1 MKQII
6 SFEKEIAFKTMIGEV
21 TSISLEHTLAFQ
33 GPSTISGDM
42 IVSGTYKMTEAST
55 LEEDFQYAIPVDI
68 MLTKELEE
76 DNRSIAI
83 HNFTYDIRNEDTLH
97 LYIDVLVKGREVIE
111 FEEEEEKV
119 IEPVREELPKI
130 DIDKEQVMEGQV
142 EDNTNDDK
150 EILTEK
156 EVEESQKVIDNIMS
170 TEKKEEVVIKEK
182 KEEPVIK
189 NDSQEDKKTTADT
202 KVMNSIF
209 SAFANTEETY
219 TTYSVYLLREN
230 DSIEN
235 IIENYGV
242 TREEL
247 SYYNDL
253 DNLNVGSKIIIPT
266 VKKDAATS

>member
-21 TSISLEHTLAFQ
+21 TSISLEHTLSFQ

-76 DNRSIAI
+76 DNRSITI

-111 FEEEEEKV
+111 LEEDEEEV
-119 IEPVREELPKI
+119 IEPVREEQPKI
-130 DIDKEQVMEGQV
+130 DEEQV
-142 EDNTNDDK
+142 EDTTNDNK
-150 EILTEK
+150 ELLTDI
-156 EVEESQKVIDNIMS
+156 EVEESQKVIDNIIN
-170 TEKKEEVVIKEK
+170 TDK
-182 KEEPVIK
+182 KEEPIIK
-189 NDSQEDKKTTADT
+189 NDIQEEVKTTTDT

-266 VKKDAATS
+266 VKKDATAS

>member
-21 TSISLEHTLAFQ
+21 TSISLEHTLSFQ

-76 DNRSIAI
+76 DNRSITI

-97 LYIDVLVKGREVIE
+97 LYIDVLVKGREVIDL
-111 FEEEEEKV
+111 EEDNEEV
-119 IEPVREELPKI
+119 IEPVREEQPKI
-130 DIDKEQVMEGQV
+130 DEEQV
-142 EDNTNDDK
+142 EDTTNDNK
-150 EILTEK
+150 ELLTDI
-156 EVEESQKVIDNIMS
+156 EVEESQKVIDNIIN
-170 TEKKEEVVIKEK
+170 TDK

-189 NDSQEDKKTTADT
+189 NDTQEEVKTTTDT

>member
-21 TSISLEHTLAFQ
+21 TSISLEHTLSFQ

-76 DNRSIAI
+76 DNRSITI

-111 FEEEEEKV
+111 LEEDEEEV
-119 IEPVREELPKI
+119 IEPVREEQPKI
-130 DIDKEQVMEGQV
+130 DEEQKE
-142 EDNTNDDK
+142 DTTNDNK
-150 EILTEK
+150 ELLTDI
-156 EVEESQKVIDNIMS
+156 EVEESQKVIDNIMN
-170 TEKKEEVVIKEK
+170 TEKKEEVVVEEK

-189 NDSQEDKKTTADT
+189 NDTQEEVKTTTDT

-266 VKKDAATS
+266 VKKDATAS

>member
-68 MLTKELEE
+68 MLTKDLEE
-76 DNRSIAI
+76 DNRSITI

-111 FEEEEEKV
+111 LEEEIPTLERNEE
-119 IEPVREELPKI
+119 IAPKLENI
-130 DIDKEQVMEGQV
+130 VE
-142 EDNTNDDK
+142 EDNK
-150 EILTEK
+150 EILSES
-156 EVEESQKVIDNIMS
+156 EVEESKKVIDNIMNS
-170 TEKKEEVVIKEK
+170 EPKQEEVPTPVLQEEIKEEKPEV
-182 KEEPVIK
+182 
-189 NDSQEDKKTTADT
+189 QDT

-219 TTYSVYLLREN
+219 TTYSVYLLRET
-230 DSIEN
+230 DSIES
-235 IIENYGV
+235 IIEIYGIS
-242 TREEL
+242 REEL
-247 SYYNDL
+247 AYYNDL
-253 DNLNVGSKIIIPT
+253 ENLTVGSKIIIPT
-266 VKKDAATS
+266 TKKDASTN

>member
-21 TSISLEHTLAFQ
+21 TSISLEHTLSFQ
-33 GPSTISGDM
+33 GPSTISGDI

-76 DNRSIAI
+76 DNRSITI

-111 FEEEEEKV
+111 LEEDEKEV
-119 IEPVREELPKI
+119 IEPVREEQPKI
-130 DIDKEQVMEGQV
+130 DEEQV
-142 EDNTNDDK
+142 EDTTNDNK
-150 EILTEK
+150 ELLTDI
-156 EVEESQKVIDNIMS
+156 EVEESQKVIDNIIN
-170 TEKKEEVVIKEK
+170 TNKKEEVVIEDK

-189 NDSQEDKKTTADT
+189 NDTQEEIKTTTDT

-266 VKKDAATS
+266 VKKDATAS

>member
-21 TSISLEHTLAFQ
+21 TSISLEHTLSFQ
-33 GPSTISGDM
+33 GPSTISGDI

-76 DNRSIAI
+76 DNRSITI

-111 FEEEEEKV
+111 LKEDEEEV
-119 IEPVREELPKI
+119 IEPVREEQPKI
-130 DIDKEQVMEGQV
+130 DEEQV
-142 EDNTNDDK
+142 EDTTNDNK
-150 EILTEK
+150 ELLTDI
-156 EVEESQKVIDNIMS
+156 EVEESQKVIDNIIN
-170 TEKKEEVVIKEK
+170 TDK

-189 NDSQEDKKTTADT
+189 NDTQEEVKTTTDT

-266 VKKDAATS
+266 VKKDATAS

>member
-21 TSISLEHTLAFQ
+21 TSISLEHTLSFQ
-33 GPSTISGDM
+33 GPSTISGDI

-76 DNRSIAI
+76 DNRSITI

-111 FEEEEEKV
+111 FEEDEEEV
-119 IEPVREELPKI
+119 IEPVREEQPKI
-130 DIDKEQVMEGQV
+130 DEEQKE
-142 EDNTNDDK
+142 DTTNDNK
-150 EILTEK
+150 ELLTDI
-156 EVEESQKVIDNIMS
+156 EVEESQKVIDNIIN
-170 TEKKEEVVIKEK
+170 TDKKEEVVIEDK

-189 NDSQEDKKTTADT
+189 NDTQEEIKTTTDT

-266 VKKDAATS
+266 VKKDATAS

>member
-21 TSISLEHTLAFQ
+21 TSISLEHTLSFQ
-33 GPSTISGDM
+33 GPSTISGDI

-76 DNRSIAI
+76 DNRSITI

-111 FEEEEEKV
+111 LEEDEKEV
-119 IEPVREELPKI
+119 IEPVREEQPKI
-130 DIDKEQVMEGQV
+130 EKKKKE
-142 EDNTNDDK
+142 DTTNDNK
-150 EILTEK
+150 ELLTDI
-156 EVEESQKVIDNIMS
+156 EVEESQKVIDNIIN
-170 TEKKEEVVIKEK
+170 TDKKEEVVIEDK

-189 NDSQEDKKTTADT
+189 NDTQEEVKTTTDT

-266 VKKDAATS
+266 VKKDATAS

>member
-21 TSISLEHTLAFQ
+21 TSISLEHTLSFQ

-76 DNRSIAI
+76 DNRSITI

-97 LYIDVLVKGREVIE
+97 LYIDVLVKGREVIDL
-111 FEEEEEKV
+111 EEDKEEV
-119 IEPVREELPKI
+119 IEPVREEQPKI
-130 DIDKEQVMEGQV
+130 DEEQV
-142 EDNTNDDK
+142 EDTTNDNK
-150 EILTEK
+150 ELLTDI
-156 EVEESQKVIDNIMS
+156 EVEESQKVIDNIIN
-170 TEKKEEVVIKEK
+170 TDK

-189 NDSQEDKKTTADT
+189 NDTQEEIKTTTDT

-266 VKKDAATS
+266 VKKDATAS

>member
-21 TSISLEHTLAFQ
+21 TSISLEHTLSFQ

-76 DNRSIAI
+76 DNRSITI

-111 FEEEEEKV
+111 LEEDEEKV
-119 IEPVREELPKI
+119 IEPVREEQPKI
-130 DIDKEQVMEGQV
+130 DEEQV
-142 EDNTNDDK
+142 EDTTNDNK
-150 EILTEK
+150 ELLTDI
-156 EVEESQKVIDNIMS
+156 EVEESQKVIDNIIN
-170 TEKKEEVVIKEK
+170 TDK

-189 NDSQEDKKTTADT
+189 NDTQEEVKTTTDT

-266 VKKDAATS
+266 VKKDATAS

>member
-1 MKQII
+1 
-6 SFEKEIAFKTMIGEV
+6 
-21 TSISLEHTLAFQ
+21 
-33 GPSTISGDM
+33 
-42 IVSGTYKMTEAST
+42 MTEAST

-76 DNRSIAI
+76 DNRSITI

-111 FEEEEEKV
+111 LEEDEKEV
-119 IEPVREELPKI
+119 IEPVREEQPKI
-130 DIDKEQVMEGQV
+130 DEEQKE
-142 EDNTNDDK
+142 DTTNDNK
-150 EILTEK
+150 ELLTDI
-156 EVEESQKVIDNIMS
+156 EVEESQKVIDNIIN
-170 TEKKEEVVIKEK
+170 TDKKEEVVIEDK

-189 NDSQEDKKTTADT
+189 NDTQEEVKTTTDT

-266 VKKDAATS
+266 VKKDATAS

>member
-21 TSISLEHTLAFQ
+21 TSISLEHTLSFQ
-33 GPSTISGDM
+33 GPSTISGDI

-76 DNRSIAI
+76 DNRSITI

-111 FEEEEEKV
+111 LEEDEEEV
-119 IEPVREELPKI
+119 IEPVREEQPKI
-130 DIDKEQVMEGQV
+130 DEDQKE
-142 EDNTNDDK
+142 DTTNDNK
-150 EILTEK
+150 ELLTDI
-156 EVEESQKVIDNIMS
+156 EVEESQKVIDNIIN
-170 TEKKEEVVIKEK
+170 TDKKEEVVIEDK

-189 NDSQEDKKTTADT
+189 NDTQEEIKTTTDT

-230 DSIEN
+230 DSVEN

-253 DNLNVGSKIIIPT
+253 DNLSVGSKIIIPT
-266 VKKDAATS
+266 VKKDATAS

>member
-21 TSISLEHTLAFQ
+21 TSISLEHTLSFQ

-111 FEEEEEKV
+111 LEEDNEEV
-119 IEPVREELPKI
+119 IEPVREEQPKI
-130 DIDKEQVMEGQV
+130 DEEQVIEEQI
-142 EDNTNDDK
+142 EDTTNDNK
-150 EILTEK
+150 ELLTDI
-156 EVEESQKVIDNIMS
+156 EVEESQKVIDNIIN
-170 TEKKEEVVIKEK
+170 TEK

-189 NDSQEDKKTTADT
+189 NDIQEEVKTTTDT

-266 VKKDAATS
+266 VKKDATAS

>member
-68 MLTKELEE
+68 MLTKDLEE
-76 DNRSIAI
+76 DNRSITI

-97 LYIDVLVKGREVIE
+97 LYIDVLVKGREVIKL
-111 FEEEEEKV
+111 EEEQEEDIPVLERNEKIAPKLEEIV
-119 IEPVREELPKI
+119 EEEP
-130 DIDKEQVMEGQV
+130 D
-142 EDNTNDDK
+142 DNK
-150 EILTEK
+150 EILSES
-156 EVEESQKVIDNIMS
+156 EVEESQKVIDNIMN
-170 TEKKEEVVIKEK
+170 TEPKQEEIQTPVMQEEIKEEVKEQ
-182 KEEPVIK
+182 
-189 NDSQEDKKTTADT
+189 SDT

-219 TTYSVYLLREN
+219 TTYSVYLLRET
-230 DSIEN
+230 DSIES
-235 IIENYGV
+235 IIETYGIS
-242 TREEL
+242 REEL

-253 DNLNVGSKIIIPT
+253 ENLTVGSKIIIPT
-266 VKKDAATS
+266 TKKDVSTN

>member
-68 MLTKELEE
+68 MLTKDLEE
-76 DNRSIAI
+76 DNRSISI

-97 LYIDVLVKGREVIE
+97 LYIDVLVKGREIIE
-111 FEEEEEKV
+111 LEEEL
-119 IEPVREELPKI
+119 REEPKI
-130 DIDKEQVMEGQV
+130 DENITSEVQE
-142 EDNTNDDK
+142 ESK
-150 EILTEK
+150 EILTDEELNESK
-156 EVEESQKVIDNIMS
+156 EAIDNIID
-170 TEKKEEVVIKEK
+170 TDKKEEIKET
-182 KEEPVIK
+182 P
-189 NDSQEDKKTTADT
+189 TDT

-209 SAFANTEETY
+209 SAFSNTEETY
-219 TTYSVYLLREN
+219 KTYSVYLLRET

-235 IIENYGV
+235 IIEKYGV
-242 TREEL
+242 SREEL

-253 DNLNVGSKIIIPT
+253 DNITIGSKLIIPAI
-266 VKKDAATS
+266 KKDATEN

>member
-21 TSISLEHTLAFQ
+21 TSISLEHTLSFQ

-76 DNRSIAI
+76 DNRSITI

-111 FEEEEEKV
+111 LEEDEEEE
-119 IEPVREELPKI
+119 IEPVREEQPKI
-130 DIDKEQVMEGQV
+130 DEEQV
-142 EDNTNDDK
+142 EDTTNDNK
-150 EILTEK
+150 ELLTDI
-156 EVEESQKVIDNIMS
+156 EVEESQKVIDNIIN
-170 TEKKEEVVIKEK
+170 TDK

-189 NDSQEDKKTTADT
+189 NDTQEEVKTTTDT

-266 VKKDAATS
+266 VKKDATAS

>member
-21 TSISLEHTLAFQ
+21 TSISLEHTLSFQ
-33 GPSTISGDM
+33 GPSTISGDI

-76 DNRSIAI
+76 DNRSITI

-111 FEEEEEKV
+111 LEEDEEEV
-119 IEPVREELPKI
+119 IEPVREEQPKI
-130 DIDKEQVMEGQV
+130 DEEQKE
-142 EDNTNDDK
+142 DTTNDNK
-150 EILTEK
+150 ELLTDI
-156 EVEESQKVIDNIMS
+156 EVEESQKVIDNIIN
-170 TEKKEEVVIKEK
+170 TDK

-189 NDSQEDKKTTADT
+189 NDTQEEVKTTTDT

>member
-21 TSISLEHTLAFQ
+21 TSISLEHTLSFQ

-76 DNRSIAI
+76 DNRSITI

-111 FEEEEEKV
+111 LEEDEEEV
-119 IEPVREELPKI
+119 IEPVREEQPKI
-130 DIDKEQVMEGQV
+130 DEEQV
-142 EDNTNDDK
+142 EDTTNDNK
-150 EILTEK
+150 ELLTDI
-156 EVEESQKVIDNIMS
+156 EVEESQKVIDNIIN
-170 TEKKEEVVIKEK
+170 TDKKEEKK
-182 KEEPVIK
+182 KEEPIIK
-189 NDSQEDKKTTADT
+189 NDIQEEVKTTTDT

-266 VKKDAATS
+266 VKKDATAS

>member
-21 TSISLEHTLAFQ
+21 TSISLEHTLSFQ

-111 FEEEEEKV
+111 LEEDNEEV
-119 IEPVREELPKI
+119 IEPVREEQPKI
-130 DIDKEQVMEGQV
+130 DEEQKE
-142 EDNTNDDK
+142 DTTNDNK
-150 EILTEK
+150 ELLTDI
-156 EVEESQKVIDNIMS
+156 EVEESQKVIDNIIN
-170 TEKKEEVVIKEK
+170 TDK

-189 NDSQEDKKTTADT
+189 NDIQEEVKTTTDT

-266 VKKDAATS
+266 VKKDATAS

>member
-21 TSISLEHTLAFQ
+21 TSISLEHTLSFQ

-76 DNRSIAI
+76 DNRSITI

-111 FEEEEEKV
+111 LEEDEEEV
-119 IEPVREELPKI
+119 IEPVREEQPKI
-130 DIDKEQVMEGQV
+130 DEEQV
-142 EDNTNDDK
+142 EDTTNDNK
-150 EILTEK
+150 ELLTDI
-156 EVEESQKVIDNIMS
+156 EVEESQKVIDNIIN
-170 TEKKEEVVIKEK
+170 TDK

-189 NDSQEDKKTTADT
+189 NDTQEEIKTTTDA

>member
-21 TSISLEHTLAFQ
+21 TSISLEHTLSFQ

-76 DNRSIAI
+76 DNRSITI

-111 FEEEEEKV
+111 LEEDEEEV
-119 IEPVREELPKI
+119 IEPVREEQPKI
-130 DIDKEQVMEGQV
+130 DEEQKE
-142 EDNTNDDK
+142 DTTNDNK
-150 EILTEK
+150 ELLTDI
-156 EVEESQKVIDNIMS
+156 EVEESQKVIDNIIN
-170 TEKKEEVVIKEK
+170 TDKKEEVVIEDK

-189 NDSQEDKKTTADT
+189 NDTQEEVKTTTDT

>member
-21 TSISLEHTLAFQ
+21 TSISLEHTLSFQ

-111 FEEEEEKV
+111 LEEDEEEV
-119 IEPVREELPKI
+119 IEPVREEQPKI
-130 DIDKEQVMEGQV
+130 DEEQI
-142 EDNTNDDK
+142 EDTTNDNK
-150 EILTEK
+150 ELLTDI
-156 EVEESQKVIDNIMS
+156 EVEESQKVIDNIIN
-170 TEKKEEVVIKEK
+170 TEK

-189 NDSQEDKKTTADT
+189 NDTQEEVKTTTDT

-266 VKKDAATS
+266 VKKDATTS

>member
-21 TSISLEHTLAFQ
+21 TSISLEHTLSFQ
-33 GPSTISGDM
+33 GPSTISGDI

-76 DNRSIAI
+76 DNRSITI

-111 FEEEEEKV
+111 LEEDEEEV
-119 IEPVREELPKI
+119 IEPVREEQPKI
-130 DIDKEQVMEGQV
+130 DEEQVK
-142 EDNTNDDK
+142 DTTNDNK
-150 EILTEK
+150 ELLTDI
-156 EVEESQKVIDNIMS
+156 EVEESQKVIDNIIN
-170 TEKKEEVVIKEK
+170 TDK

-189 NDSQEDKKTTADT
+189 NDTQEEVKTTTDT

-230 DSIEN
+230 DSVEN

>member
-21 TSISLEHTLAFQ
+21 TSISLEHTLSFQ
-33 GPSTISGDM
+33 GPSTISGDI

-76 DNRSIAI
+76 DNRSITI

-111 FEEEEEKV
+111 LEEDEEEV
-119 IEPVREELPKI
+119 IEPVREEQPKI
-130 DIDKEQVMEGQV
+130 DEEQKE
-142 EDNTNDDK
+142 DTTNDNK
-150 EILTEK
+150 ELLTDI
-156 EVEESQKVIDNIMS
+156 EVEESQKVIDNIIN
-170 TEKKEEVVIKEK
+170 TDKKEEVVIEDK

-189 NDSQEDKKTTADT
+189 NDTQEEVKTTTDT

-230 DSIEN
+230 E
-235 IIENYGV
+235 
-242 TREEL
+242 
-247 SYYNDL
+247 
-253 DNLNVGSKIIIPT
+253 
-266 VKKDAATS
+266 

>member
-21 TSISLEHTLAFQ
+21 TSISLEHTLSFQ

-76 DNRSIAI
+76 DNRSITI

-97 LYIDVLVKGREVIE
+97 LYIDVLVKGREVIDL
-111 FEEEEEKV
+111 EEDKEEV
-119 IEPVREELPKI
+119 IEPVREEQPKI
-130 DIDKEQVMEGQV
+130 DEEQV
-142 EDNTNDDK
+142 EDTTNDNK
-150 EILTEK
+150 ELLTDI
-156 EVEESQKVIDNIMS
+156 EVEENQKVIDNIIN
-170 TEKKEEVVIKEK
+170 TDK

-189 NDSQEDKKTTADT
+189 NDAQEEIKTTTDT

-266 VKKDAATS
+266 VKKDATAS

>member
-21 TSISLEHTLAFQ
+21 TSISLEHTLSFQ
-33 GPSTISGDM
+33 GPSTISGDI

-76 DNRSIAI
+76 DNRSITI

-111 FEEEEEKV
+111 LEEDEEEV
-119 IEPVREELPKI
+119 IEPVREEQPKI
-130 DIDKEQVMEGQV
+130 DEEQV
-142 EDNTNDDK
+142 EDTTNDNK
-150 EILTEK
+150 ELLTDI
-156 EVEESQKVIDNIMS
+156 EVEESQKVIDNIIN
-170 TEKKEEVVIKEK
+170 TDKKEEKK
-182 KEEPVIK
+182 KEEPIIK
-189 NDSQEDKKTTADT
+189 NDIQEEIKTTTDT

-266 VKKDAATS
+266 VKKDAATN

>member
-21 TSISLEHTLAFQ
+21 TSISLEHTLSFQ

-76 DNRSIAI
+76 DNRSITI

-111 FEEEEEKV
+111 LEEDKEEV
-119 IEPVREELPKI
+119 IEPVREEQPKI
-130 DIDKEQVMEGQV
+130 DEEQV
-142 EDNTNDDK
+142 EDTTNDNK
-150 EILTEK
+150 ELLTDI
-156 EVEESQKVIDNIMS
+156 EVEESQKVIDNIIN
-170 TEKKEEVVIKEK
+170 TDK

-189 NDSQEDKKTTADT
+189 NDIQEEVKTTTDT

-235 IIENYGV
+235 LIENYGV

>member
-21 TSISLEHTLAFQ
+21 TSISLEHTLSFQ

-76 DNRSIAI
+76 DNRSITI

-111 FEEEEEKV
+111 LEEEEKV

-130 DIDKEQVMEGQV
+130 DEEQV
-142 EDNTNDDK
+142 EDTTNDDK

-156 EVEESQKVIDNIMS
+156 EVEESQKVIDNIIN
-170 TEKKEEVVIKEK
+170 TDKKEEEVIIEDKE
-182 KEEPVIK
+182 EEPVIK
-189 NDSQEDKKTTADT
+189 TDIQEEVKTTTDT

-219 TTYSVYLLREN
+219 TTYSVYILREN

-266 VKKDAATS
+266 IKKDATAS

>member
-6 SFEKEIAFKTMIGEV
+6 SFEKEIAFKPMIGEV

-68 MLTKELEE
+68 MLTKDLEE
-76 DNRSIAI
+76 DNRSITI

-111 FEEEEEKV
+111 LEEEQEEE
-119 IEPVREELPKI
+119 IPVLERNEEIAPKLEEI
-130 DIDKEQVMEGQV
+130 V
-142 EDNTNDDK
+142 EEESNDNK
-150 EILTEK
+150 EILSES
-156 EVEESQKVIDNIMS
+156 EVEESQKVIDNIMN
-170 TEKKEEVVIKEK
+170 TEPKQEEIPTPVMQEEIKEEKEEVKEQ
-182 KEEPVIK
+182 P
-189 NDSQEDKKTTADT
+189 DT

-219 TTYSVYLLREN
+219 TTYSVYLLRET
-230 DSIEN
+230 DSIES
-235 IIENYGV
+235 IIETYGIS
-242 TREEL
+242 REEL

-253 DNLNVGSKIIIPT
+253 ENLTVGSKIIIPT
-266 VKKDAATS
+266 TKKDVSTN

>member
-21 TSISLEHTLAFQ
+21 TSISLEHTLSFQ

-76 DNRSIAI
+76 DNRSITI

-111 FEEEEEKV
+111 LEEDEEEV
-119 IEPVREELPKI
+119 IEPVREEQPKI
-130 DIDKEQVMEGQV
+130 DEEQV
-142 EDNTNDDK
+142 EDTTNDNK
-150 EILTEK
+150 ELLTDI
-156 EVEESQKVIDNIMS
+156 EVEESQKVIDNIIN
-170 TEKKEEVVIKEK
+170 TDK

-189 NDSQEDKKTTADT
+189 NDTQEEIKTTTDT

>member
-68 MLTKELEE
+68 MLTKDLEE
-76 DNRSIAI
+76 DNRSITI

-111 FEEEEEKV
+111 LEEETEEE
-119 IEPVREELPKI
+119 IPVLERNEEIAPKLEEI
-130 DIDKEQVMEGQV
+130 V
-142 EDNTNDDK
+142 EEESDDNK
-150 EILTEK
+150 EILSES
-156 EVEESQKVIDNIMS
+156 EVEESQKVIDNIMN
-170 TEKKEEVVIKEK
+170 TVPKQEEIPTPVMQEEIKEEKEEVKE
-182 KEEPVIK
+182 P
-189 NDSQEDKKTTADT
+189 QDT

-219 TTYSVYLLREN
+219 TTYSVYLLRET
-230 DSIEN
+230 DSIES
-235 IIENYGV
+235 IIETYGIS
-242 TREEL
+242 REEL

-253 DNLNVGSKIIIPT
+253 ENLTVGSKIIIPT
-266 VKKDAATS
+266 TKKDVSTN

>member
-21 TSISLEHTLAFQ
+21 TSISLEHTLSFQ

-76 DNRSIAI
+76 DNRSITI

-111 FEEEEEKV
+111 LEEDEEEV
-119 IEPVREELPKI
+119 IEPVREDQPKI
-130 DIDKEQVMEGQV
+130 DEEQV
-142 EDNTNDDK
+142 EDTTNDNK
-150 EILTEK
+150 ELLTDI
-156 EVEESQKVIDNIMS
+156 EVEESQKVIDNIIN
-170 TEKKEEVVIKEK
+170 TDK

-189 NDSQEDKKTTADT
+189 NDTQEEIKTTTDT

-266 VKKDAATS
+266 VKKDATAS

>member
-21 TSISLEHTLAFQ
+21 TSISLEHTLSFQ
-33 GPSTISGDM
+33 GPSTISGDI

-76 DNRSIAI
+76 DNRSITI

-97 LYIDVLVKGREVIE
+97 LYIDVLVKGREVIDL
-111 FEEEEEKV
+111 EEDKEEV
-119 IEPVREELPKI
+119 IEPVREEQPKI
-130 DIDKEQVMEGQV
+130 DEEQV
-142 EDNTNDDK
+142 EDTTNDNK
-150 EILTEK
+150 ELLTDI
-156 EVEESQKVIDNIMS
+156 EVEESQKVIDNIIN
-170 TEKKEEVVIKEK
+170 TDKKEEVVIEDK

-189 NDSQEDKKTTADT
+189 NDTQEEIKTTTDT

-266 VKKDAATS
+266 VKKDATAS

>member
-21 TSISLEHTLAFQ
+21 TSISLEHTLSFQ

-76 DNRSIAI
+76 DNRSITI

-97 LYIDVLVKGREVIE
+97 LYIDILVKGREIIE
-111 FEEEEEKV
+111 LEEEL
-119 IEPVREELPKI
+119 REEPKI
-130 DIDKEQVMEGQV
+130 DENITSEVQE
-142 EDNTNDDK
+142 ESK
-150 EILTEK
+150 EILTDEELNESK
-156 EVEESQKVIDNIMS
+156 EAIDNIID
-170 TEKKEEVVIKEK
+170 TDKKEEIKET
-182 KEEPVIK
+182 P
-189 NDSQEDKKTTADT
+189 TDT

-209 SAFANTEETY
+209 SAFSNTEETY
-219 TTYSVYLLREN
+219 KTYSVYLLRET

-235 IIENYGV
+235 IIEKYGV
-242 TREEL
+242 SREEL

-253 DNLNVGSKIIIPT
+253 DNITIGSKLIIPAI
-266 VKKDAATS
+266 KKDATEN

>member
-21 TSISLEHTLAFQ
+21 TSISLEHTLSFQ
-33 GPSTISGDM
+33 GPSTISGDI

-76 DNRSIAI
+76 DNRSITI

-111 FEEEEEKV
+111 LEEDEEEV
-119 IEPVREELPKI
+119 IEPVREEQPKI
-130 DIDKEQVMEGQV
+130 DEEQKE
-142 EDNTNDDK
+142 DTTNDNK
-150 EILTEK
+150 ELLTDI
-156 EVEESQKVIDNIMS
+156 EVEESQKVIDNIIN
-170 TEKKEEVVIKEK
+170 TDKKEEVVIEDK

-189 NDSQEDKKTTADT
+189 NDTQEEVKTTTDT

-266 VKKDAATS
+266 VKKDATAS

>member
-21 TSISLEHTLAFQ
+21 TSISLEHTLSFQ

-76 DNRSIAI
+76 DNRSITI

-97 LYIDVLVKGREVIE
+97 LYIDVLVKGREVIDL
-111 FEEEEEKV
+111 EEDKEEV
-119 IEPVREELPKI
+119 IEPVREEQPKI
-130 DIDKEQVMEGQV
+130 DEEQV
-142 EDNTNDDK
+142 EDTTNDNK
-150 EILTEK
+150 ELLTDI

-170 TEKKEEVVIKEK
+170 TGKKEEEVAIEEK

-189 NDSQEDKKTTADT
+189 SDIQEEVKTTTDT

-266 VKKDAATS
+266 VKKDATAS

>member
-21 TSISLEHTLAFQ
+21 TSISLEHTLSFQ

-76 DNRSIAI
+76 DNRSITI

-111 FEEEEEKV
+111 LEEDEEEV
-119 IEPVREELPKI
+119 IEPVREEQPKI
-130 DIDKEQVMEGQV
+130 DEEQV
-142 EDNTNDDK
+142 EDTTNDNK
-150 EILTEK
+150 ELLTDI
-156 EVEESQKVIDNIMS
+156 EVEESQKVIDNIIN
-170 TEKKEEVVIKEK
+170 TDK

-189 NDSQEDKKTTADT
+189 NDTQEEVKTTTDT

-230 DSIEN
+230 DSVEN

-266 VKKDAATS
+266 VKKDATAS

>member
-68 MLTKELEE
+68 MLTKDLEE
-76 DNRSIAI
+76 DNRSITI

-111 FEEEEEKV
+111 LEEAEEEV
-119 IEPVREELPKI
+119 IEPVREEQPKK
-130 DIDKEQVMEGQV
+130 DEEQV
-142 EDNTNDDK
+142 EDTTNDNK
-150 EILTEK
+150 ELLTDI
-156 EVEESQKVIDNIMS
+156 EVEESQKVIDNIIN
-170 TEKKEEVVIKEK
+170 TDK

-189 NDSQEDKKTTADT
+189 NDTQEEVKTTTDT

>member
-21 TSISLEHTLAFQ
+21 TSISLEHTLSFQ
-33 GPSTISGDM
+33 GPSTISGDI

-76 DNRSIAI
+76 DNRSITI

-111 FEEEEEKV
+111 LEEDEEEV
-119 IEPVREELPKI
+119 IEPVREEQPKI
-130 DIDKEQVMEGQV
+130 DEEQKE
-142 EDNTNDDK
+142 DTTNDNK
-150 EILTEK
+150 ELLTDI
-156 EVEESQKVIDNIMS
+156 EVEESQKVIDNIIN
-170 TEKKEEVVIKEK
+170 TDK

-189 NDSQEDKKTTADT
+189 NDTQEEIKTTTDT